1 MLSSYHKNIR
11 LTIEIKPIKFIH
23 IDTHLR
29 NKDGIYI
36 TIAHWSLQIHKRYKR
51 NSIKVDLLA
60 IKRFPLTS
68 KNRLNSL
75 GANSKVD
82 FPLPLINS
90 VIKDF
95 IN

>member
-1 MLSSYHKNIR
+1 M
-11 LTIEIKPIKFIH
+11 TIEIKPIKFIH
-23 IDTHLR
+23 IGTHLR

-36 TIAHWSLQIHKRYKR
+36 TIVHRKETKVPAHWSLQIHKRYKR